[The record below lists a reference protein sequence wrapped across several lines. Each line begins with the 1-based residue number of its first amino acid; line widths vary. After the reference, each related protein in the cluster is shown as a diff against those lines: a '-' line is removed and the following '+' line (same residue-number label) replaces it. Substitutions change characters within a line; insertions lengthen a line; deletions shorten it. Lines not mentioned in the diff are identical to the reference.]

1 MDAWLEEFIAYIRY
15 ERNYSELT
23 IVSYGSSLKAFE
35 LYYKSLD
42 NGLSWDA
49 VTSDVIRSWIVALLE
64 GGISPAGVCPKLSAV
79 KSFYRFLLKR
89 GMIAVDPAYGINSPK
104 KSKPLPYFVRENDMN
119 RLLDDFAFSDTFDG
133 KLAKVVVCMLYTTG
147 MRASELIGLD
157 VSDVDFQNL
166 TLSVVGKRNKHR
178 LIPMIPELVSVLSD
192 YLEERQR
199 VVKCHDVSHALFVM
213 EKAGKRITYPKLR
226 ALVRDVLSGVTLQAK
241 RSPHVLRHSFATSLL
256 NNSADLQSVKELL
269 GHEKLETTAIYTHT
283 TFEELKKMY
292 NQAHPRA

>member
-89 GMIAVDPAYGINSPK
+89 GMIAVDPAYGVNSPK
-104 KSKPLPYFVRENDMN
+104 KSSSQKKKALSYSPLR
-119 RLLDDFAFSDTFDG
+119 
-133 KLAKVVVCMLYTTG
+133 TT
-147 MRASELIGLD
+147 SS
-157 VSDVDFQNL
+157 VSL
-166 TLSVVGKRNKHR
+166 RMISVVRT
-178 LIPMIPELVSVLSD
+178 EA
-192 YLEERQR
+192 
-199 VVKCHDVSHALFVM
+199 VKA
-213 EKAGKRITYPKLR
+213 
-226 ALVRDVLSGVTLQAK
+226 
-241 RSPHVLRHSFATSLL
+241 
-256 NNSADLQSVKELL
+256 SAV
-269 GHEKLETTAIYTHT
+269 
-283 TFEELKKMY
+283 
-292 NQAHPRA
+292 